1 MDRNDRIAN
10 HLSSALPSPCGGAS
24 QTFDLWPPRTISLSE
39 GAGMRDEGNDETDL
53 SRRQHLRQWARLA
66 LAAAGA
72 ATMVSPLEALAGTGK
87 ASSRALVAYY
97 SRTGH
102 TRQAALVIA
111 RAVGADIFEIE
122 PAAPYPRSYQET
134 VDLNHRQ
141 QRANQ
146 FPPAGRL
153 IPNLASHD
161 MVFLGYPIWAVDLPR
176 FLYTFLRRQDFAGKT
191 LAPFST
197 SAMSGLA
204 ETEATLR
211 KLCQGAKLVPGL
223 ALPGGG
229 RGHNT
234 LVTSIEAESK
244 QRSERW
250 GRASLIK
257 PRP

>member
-1 MDRNDRIAN
+1 MDRNDRTAN
-10 HLSSALPSPCGGAS
+10 HSSSALLSPCGGAS
-24 QTFDLWPPRTISLSE
+24 QTLDPWPRRTMSPCD
-39 GAGMRDEGNDETDL
+39 GAAMHDEENDETDL

-72 ATMVSPLEALAGTGK
+72 ATVLAPLEALAGTGRT
-87 ASSRALVAYY
+87 STRTLVAYY

-153 IPNLASHD
+153 IPNLASYGA
-161 MVFLGYPIWAVDLPR
+161 VFLGYPIWAVDLPR
-176 FLYTFLRRQDFAGKT
+176 FLYTFFRRQNFAGKT

-204 ETEATLR
+204 GTEATLR
-211 KLCQGAKLVPGL
+211 RICLGARLVPGL

-234 LVTSIEAESK
+234 LVTSINAESK
-244 QRSERW
+244 RRSESW
-250 GRASLIK
+250 SRASLTK
-257 PRP
+257 MQR

>member
-1 MDRNDRIAN
+1 
-10 HLSSALPSPCGGAS
+10 
-24 QTFDLWPPRTISLSE
+24 
-39 GAGMRDEGNDETDL
+39 MRDEENAETDL
-53 SRRQHLRQWARLA
+53 SRRHHLRQWAHLA

-72 ATMVSPLEALAGTGK
+72 ATVLSPLEVLAGTGRV
-87 ASSRALVAYY
+87 SPRTLVAYY

-122 PAAPYPRSYQET
+122 PATPYPRSYQET

-141 QRANQ
+141 QRANE
-146 FPPAGRL
+146 FPPSGRL
-153 IPNLASHD
+153 IPNLAGYGT
-161 MVFLGYPIWAVDLPR
+161 VFLGYPIWPVDLPR
-176 FLYTFLRRQDFAGKT
+176 FLYTFLRRQNFAGKT

-204 ETEATLR
+204 GTEATLR
-211 KLCQGAKLVPGL
+211 RLCVGARLVPGL

-234 LVTSIEAESK
+234 LVTSIDAASN
-244 QRSERW
+244 QRSESW
-250 GRASLIK
+250 SRASLT
-257 PRP
+257 RMRS